1 MSVYG
6 GIKGRTSEGLFL
18 VPAGDNLVTH
28 MKGDVEMEEEQNLD
42 RDYDVFSSKRFED
55 IILFRFKEN
64 LLLRTTDLKAK
75 AAVLNYLDRVSESK
89 SIKVIIIMG
98 SPQETGLREYVQF
111 YRQVLELGFDQS
123 AIQRMYNTIDQF
135 ILKILDLNK
144 IVIHVDS
151 RRVISLFLNVSLA
164 CDYRIVTANTVF
176 QKLHLELGLVPKGGC
191 TFFLS
196 RMLGISRAAGI
207 LLSSKDITAQEAMRL
222 GMVDKVVPLD
232 KVEETALK
240 VSQYFAQKPARSM
253 TGVKRLLNYPMD
265 DLRNYL
271 EFENEELFKIVA
283 SADFKKTLAEYTES
297 RL

>member
-1 MSVYG
+1 
-6 GIKGRTSEGLFL
+6 
-18 VPAGDNLVTH
+18 
-28 MKGDVEMEEEQNLD
+28 MEERESLD
-42 RDYDVFSSKRFED
+42 RDYEVFSSKRFED
-55 IILFRFKEN
+55 TIIFRFKEN
-64 LLLRTTDLKAK
+64 LLYRATELGAK
-75 AAVLNYLDRVSESK
+75 ATVLNCLDRVSESD
-89 SIKVIIIMG
+89 SIKVVVIMG

-123 AIQRMYNTIDQF
+123 ALQRVYNTIDQF

-144 IVIHVDS
+144 IVIHADS

-164 CDYRIVTANTVF
+164 CDYRIVTDNTIF

-196 RMLGISRAAGI
+196 KMLGSSKAAKL
-207 LLSSKDITAQEAMRL
+207 LLSGKDITAQEAMRL
-222 GMVDKVVPLD
+222 GIVDKVVPLD
-232 KVEETALK
+232 KIEETALK
-240 VSQYFAQKPARSM
+240 ISRYLAQKPARSL

-283 SADFKKTLAEYTES
+283 STDFKKTLAEYTES
-297 RL
+297 NKRGHS

>member
-1 MSVYG
+1 
-6 GIKGRTSEGLFL
+6 
-18 VPAGDNLVTH
+18 
-28 MKGDVEMEEEQNLD
+28 MEKEQSLD
-42 RDYDVFSSKRFED
+42 RDYEVFSAKRFED
-55 IILFRFKEN
+55 IIIFRFKEN
-64 LLLRTTDLKAK
+64 LLYRTTELGAK
-75 AAVLNYLDRVSESK
+75 ATVLNYLSRVSESD
-89 SIKVIIIMG
+89 SIKVVVIMG

-123 AIQRMYNTIDQF
+123 ALQRMYNTIDQF

-144 IVIHVDS
+144 IVIHADS

-164 CDYRIVTANTVF
+164 CDYRIVTDNTVF

-196 RMLGISRAAGI
+196 KMLGMSKAAGI

-240 VSQYFAQKPARSM
+240 ISQYFAQKPARSLA
-253 TGVKRLLNYPMD
+253 GVKRLLNYPMD

-283 SADFKKTLAEYTES
+283 SSEFKKTLAEYTES
-297 RL
+297 NKRDTPKYLT

>member
-271 EFENEELFKIVA
+271 EFENEELFKIMA
-283 SADFKKTLAEYTES
+283 SAGFREKLQELLVPS
-297 RL
+297 

>member
-1 MSVYG
+1 
-6 GIKGRTSEGLFL
+6 
-18 VPAGDNLVTH
+18 
-28 MKGDVEMEEEQNLD
+28 MEERESLD
-42 RDYDVFSSKRFED
+42 RDYEVFSAKRFED
-55 IILFRFKEN
+55 IIIFRFKEN
-64 LLLRTTDLKAK
+64 LLYRATELGAK
-75 AAVLNYLDRVSESK
+75 ATVLNYLSRVSESD
-89 SIKVIIIMG
+89 SIKVVVIMG

-123 AIQRMYNTIDQF
+123 AIQRTYNTIDQF

-144 IVIHVDS
+144 IVIHADS

-164 CDYRIVTANTVF
+164 CDYRIVSDSTIF
-176 QKLHLELGLVPKGGC
+176 QKLHLKLGLVPKGGC
-191 TFFLS
+191 AFFLS
-196 RMLGISRAAGI
+196 KMLGSSKAAKL
-207 LLSSKDITAQEAMRL
+207 LLSDKDITAQEAMRL

-240 VSQYFAQKPARSM
+240 VSQYLAQKPARSL

-265 DLRNYL
+265 DLMNYL

-283 SADFKKTLAEYTES
+283 SADFKKTLAEYTEG